1 MADNNVI
8 PMGKIIGAFGV
19 LGWVKI
25 KSSSTN
31 PESLGSYVDVLLFI
45 NSKWANYKIE
55 KFFLKS
61 DILHV
66 KLADINTRDQ
76 AIALR
81 GVTIGVLRSK
91 FPTLAQDEYY
101 WTDLIGLT
109 VSNLSQQLLG
119 TVDDLMETGANSVL
133 VIKNEDQQYLV
144 PFVGSY
150 IINVDM
156 EKRQIIVDWGLDY

>member
-1 MADNNVI
+1 MSNNNVI

-31 PESLGSYVDVLLFI
+31 PDSLGGYGDLLLSI
-45 NSKWANYKIE
+45 NNSWTSYKIE
-55 KFFLKS
+55 KFFTKS

-66 KLADINTRDQ
+66 KLAQINTRDQ
-76 AIALR
+76 AIGLR
-81 GVTIGVLRSK
+81 GVTVGVLRSK
-91 FPTLAQDEYY
+91 FPELAQDEYY
-101 WTDLIGLT
+101 WTDLIGLS
-109 VSNLSQQLLG
+109 VCNLSQQLLG
-119 TVDDLMETGANSVL
+119 TVENLLETGANSVL

-144 PFVGSY
+144 PFVGNY

-156 EKRQIIVDWGLDY
+156 EKGQIIVDWGLDY